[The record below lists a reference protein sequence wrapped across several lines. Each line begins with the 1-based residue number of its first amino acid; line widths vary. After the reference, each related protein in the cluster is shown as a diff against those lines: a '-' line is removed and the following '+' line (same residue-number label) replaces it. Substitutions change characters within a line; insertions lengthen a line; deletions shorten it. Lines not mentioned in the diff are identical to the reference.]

1 MAPLIA
7 PSITRELIAA
17 ELHTEGPQEFSI
29 GRDKSRIARES
40 HVIVDG
46 TVSSSIFVIRH
57 LPSPFRFSPSA
68 RLTVTFDH
76 VSKPC
81 RFNKG
86 TDIGDDVIPDVH
98 GSPLERAYL
107 HFPPLSFHYDVGNE
121 DVFERAIKPRS
132 ARFLETMAGSTRSGR
147 LEQDKISGH
156 ILGEILPKFG
166 HRARYCSMHKL
177 RNGGSWHASFA
188 KTLCDNHGVWY
199 VDVNLEKTRK
209 EFICIIIILSLND
222 NQRQYISPY
231 IFL

>member
-1 MAPLIA
+1 M
-7 PSITRELIAA
+7 
-17 ELHTEGPQEFSI
+17 
-29 GRDKSRIARES
+29 
-40 HVIVDG
+40 IVDG

-86 TDIGDDVIPDVH
+86 TDVGDDVIPDVH

-107 HFPPLSFHYDVGNE
+107 HFPP
-121 DVFERAIKPRS
+121 VFPLRRGKRG
-132 ARFLETMAGSTRSGR
+132 RF
-147 LEQDKISGH
+147 
-156 ILGEILPKFG
+156 
-166 HRARYCSMHKL
+166 RARNQATKRSFLGNNGRINAFRAPGTRQDFWTYSWRDFTKL
-177 RNGGSWHASFA
+177 RLDTARCTNWEMAA
-188 KTLCDNHGVWY
+188 RDTLR
-199 VDVNLEKTRK
+199 LRK
-209 EFICIIIILSLND
+209 HSAITTVFGTFGWCQLGKKEGIYMLCIIIILSLND

>member
-1 MAPLIA
+1 M
-7 PSITRELIAA
+7 
-17 ELHTEGPQEFSI
+17 
-29 GRDKSRIARES
+29 
-40 HVIVDG
+40 IVDG

-86 TDIGDDVIPDVH
+86 TDVGDDVIPDVH

-107 HFPPLSFHYDVGNE
+107 HFPPVFPLRRGKRGRFRARNQATKRSFLGNNGRINA
-121 DVFERAIKPRS
+121 FRAPGTTRFLDIFL
-132 ARFLETMAGSTRSGR
+132 ARFYQTS
-147 LEQDKISGH
+147 
-156 ILGEILPKFG
+156 
-166 HRARYCSMHKL
+166 ARYCSMHKL

-199 VDVNLEKTRK
+199 VWLMSTWKKGRNLYVMYYYYSFFKR
-209 EFICIIIILSLND
+209 
-222 NQRQYISPY
+222 
-231 IFL
+231 